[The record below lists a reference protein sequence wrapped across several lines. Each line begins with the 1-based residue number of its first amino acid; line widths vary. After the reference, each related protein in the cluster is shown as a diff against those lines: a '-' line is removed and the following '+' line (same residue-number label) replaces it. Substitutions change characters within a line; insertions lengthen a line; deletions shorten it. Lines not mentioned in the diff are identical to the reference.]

1 MRKLNSPL
9 IMHINYFEQGQSLE
23 YTVRR
28 AVELGFDGVEFRRK
42 RTGVEETVTEY
53 LDELKRCSEMYGLR
67 YVLFGGPAINV
78 MTQDQEVIRRE
89 IDSYKNF
96 LTEADKRFSL
106 SCINFMTG
114 TLTDK
119 NFANYE
125 YEHHGSGC
133 AQDWH
138 WEVAAE
144 ACREIADFAPH
155 VKFAFETHMNYIHD
169 LATSTRKLV
178 DMIDRPNFGI
188 NLDYGNSVYFAR
200 GTYPAMDKSIEIC
213 GDKLFYTHMKNSV
226 PGTPRRTPT
235 ALSQGEINHRIYVNK
250 LCEIG
255 FNGMIGIEAP
265 RQGDREYF
273 AEEDLA
279 YIKSV
284 LQVY

>member
-1 MRKLNSPL
+1 MKKLNSPL
-9 IMHINYFEQGQSLE
+9 IMHINYFEQGQSIE

-42 RTGVEETVTEY
+42 RTGVEETVSEY
-53 LDELKRCSEMYGLR
+53 LNELKRCTELYGLR

-78 MTQDQEVIRRE
+78 MTQDKDVIRRE
-89 IDSYKNF
+89 IDDYKNF

-114 TLTDK
+114 SIRCPE
-119 NFANYE
+119 AAGHE
-125 YEHHGSGC
+125 YERHGSGC
-133 AQDWH
+133 AEDWH
-138 WEVAAE
+138 WENAAE
-144 ACREIADFAPH
+144 ACREIAAFAPH
-155 VKFAFETHMNYIHD
+155 VRFAFETHMNYLHD
-169 LATSTRKLV
+169 LAPSTRKLV
-178 DMIDRPNFGI
+178 DMIDRANFGI
-188 NLDYGNSVYFAR
+188 NLDYGNSVYFAK
-200 GTYPAMDKSIEIC
+200 GTYPTLEKSIEIC

-226 PGTPRRTPT
+226 PGSPRRTPT

-255 FNGMIGIEAP
+255 FTGMIGIEAP

-279 YIKSV
+279 YIRSV
-284 LQVY
+284 LHVC